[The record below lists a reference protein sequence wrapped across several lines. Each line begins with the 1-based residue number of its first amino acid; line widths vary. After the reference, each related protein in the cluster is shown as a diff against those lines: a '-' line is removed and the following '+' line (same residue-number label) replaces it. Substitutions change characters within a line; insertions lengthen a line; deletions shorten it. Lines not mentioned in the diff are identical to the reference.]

1 MGRNVVYTDRIPQTA
16 QIVLFFSLFLDRRM
30 TICHRPSRVFSGRY
44 RKVNNHRTTVYWTY
58 LKYRSLG
65 KQNSPTKRLFLT
77 FKGSISTISLGPKN
91 DSKCHV
97 RMKIWWWDA
106 VQDHF
111 CSFFV
116 YIRWSDIT
124 TAKLGLSCVSSQPTQ
139 YKDPLNITDFLPLPL
154 KNRFT
159 KTKLCPP
166 FL

>member
-1 MGRNVVYTDRIPQTA
+1 MGR
-16 QIVLFFSLFLDRRM
+16 FLSGRGRRSV
-30 TICHRPSRVFSGRY
+30 IYNGHRPSRVFSGRY

-65 KQNSPTKRLFLT
+65 KQNSPTKRLFLA

-124 TAKLGLSCVSSQPTQ
+124 TAPLGLSCVSSQSTQ
-139 YKDPLNITDFLPLPL
+139 YKDHIVILRS
-154 KNRFT
+154 KNRLKKRT
-159 KTKLCPP
+159 VCAVCGIRSV
-166 FL
+166 